1 MRFDV
6 DRLVLSLHG
15 VSADIARA
23 AAENLGAELR
33 RRLSGGAREW
43 IHDDFG
49 VVLIGPIEA
58 ATLDPASLRGLIAD
72 RIAESLGAPA
82 APADTEEEKP

>member
-23 AAENLGAELR
+23 AAENLGAELE
-33 RRLSGGAREW
+33 RRLGAGARRW
-43 IHDDFG
+43 IESDLG
-49 VVLIGPIEA
+49 VVLIGVEA
-58 ATLDPASLRGLIAD
+58 ATLDAAALRGLIAE
-72 RIAESLGAPA
+72 RVALALGAPR
-82 APADTEEEKP
+82 EEEKGEEEES